1 MRVVVMVR
9 SGPWAGQRT
18 VQAAVR
24 RAWAELGHSVAVV
37 EFDPA
42 PAPRGWLTRADGSAR
57 RLALAVPPD
66 PPPDPV
72 RSEADPD
79 LMVGLID
86 ALEFRD
92 GGGPWLSQVAAR
104 AAQSVAPLIV
114 LAQRVA
120 VSERE
125 LRGLGVEAAYAVD
138 LARPAGWAQV
148 ARTWSW

>member
-1 MRVVVMVR
+1 L
-9 SGPWAGQRT
+9 
-18 VQAAVR
+18 
-24 RAWAELGHSVAVV
+24 ELV
-37 EFDPA
+37 EFDP
-42 PAPRGWLTRADGSAR
+42 PPPPRGWLTRADGSAR
-57 RLALAVPPD
+57 RLALAVPADHQVDPARPESGPD
-66 PPPDPV
+66 
-72 RSEADPD
+72 RPD

-92 GGGPWLSQVAAR
+92 GGGPWLGQVAAR
-104 AAQSVAPLIV
+104 AGQALAPLIV

-138 LARPAGWAQV
+138 PAVPASWARV